1 MEPREEKTHE
11 PDIWSWTNSEGKAN
25 KMKYLLAMAGNIIDL
40 HELFIKFPQLLQQ
53 EQQD

>member
-1 MEPREEKTHE
+1 MDGTERRTHE

-40 HELFIKFPQLLQQ
+40 HDLFIKFPALSQQ
-53 EQQD
+53 EQ